1 MSLQPWRSTSLVA
14 EQDRLKVQM
23 AKNNN
28 KTTRVA
34 QKSSL
39 APRDPNLIHWSA
51 FEGNGSENVYKIVLF
66 FSCLFLKL
74 YVCAHVYVG

>member
-1 MSLQPWRSTSLVA
+1 MSLVA
-14 EQDRLKVQM
+14 EQDPLKEQM

-28 KTTRVA
+28 NETTRVA

-39 APRDPNLIHWSA
+39 APRDPSLIHWLV
-51 FEGNGSENVYKIVLF
+51 FEGNGSENVSRIVLS

-74 YVCAHVYVG
+74 YVCVYVYVG

>member
-1 MSLQPWRSTSLVA
+1 MSLVA
-14 EQDRLKVQM
+14 EQDPLKEQM

-28 KTTRVA
+28 NKTTWAA

-39 APRDPNLIHWSA
+39 APRDPNLIRWLV

-74 YVCAHVYVG
+74 CVCVYVYVG

>member
-1 MSLQPWRSTSLVA
+1 MSLVA
-14 EQDRLKVQM
+14 EQDPLKEQM

-28 KTTRVA
+28 NETTWVA

-39 APRDPNLIHWSA
+39 APRDPNLIRWLV

-74 YVCAHVYVG
+74 CVCVYVYVG

>member
-1 MSLQPWRSTSLVA
+1 MSLVA
-14 EQDRLKVQM
+14 EQDPLKEQM

-28 KTTRVA
+28 NETARGA

-39 APRDPNLIHWSA
+39 APRDPNLIRWLV

-74 YVCAHVYVG
+74 CVCVCVYVYVG